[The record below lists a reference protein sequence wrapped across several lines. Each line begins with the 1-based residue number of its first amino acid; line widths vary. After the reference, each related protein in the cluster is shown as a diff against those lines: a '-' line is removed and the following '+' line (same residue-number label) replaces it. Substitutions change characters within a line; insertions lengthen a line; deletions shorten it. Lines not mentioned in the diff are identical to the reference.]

1 VQTLDRFVAEMEIDR
16 IDFLKIDVE
25 GWEPN
30 ILKGAEPTLR
40 QGQIKAILC
49 EFNDYWLRENGS
61 SNAELWKTIRAAGL
75 EPRWPGLRMPESEF
89 FNALFATS

>member
-1 VQTLDRFVAEMEIDR
+1 VRTLDQFVAEMEIDR

-30 ILKGAEPTLR
+30 ILKGAEVTLR
-40 QGQIKAILC
+40 QGRIKTILC
-49 EFNDYWLRENGS
+49 EFNDYWLRKNGS
-61 SNAELWKTIRAAGL
+61 SNAELWQMICDAGL
-75 EPRWPGLRMPESEF
+75 EPRWPGLQIPESEF